1 MYLCKMFPGTKG
13 RKKAFSFKYVES
25 KCFYQNILLCTNRKG
40 YNVHTNSKSCFK
52 NYASNAYKEQQL
64 FQIPKSVAKGL
75 ITDDE
80 STLSR
85 GE

>member
-52 NYASNAYKEQQL
+52 NDAYKEQQL
-64 FQIPKSVAKGL
+64 FQIPNQLPKA
-75 ITDDE
+75 
-80 STLSR
+80 
-85 GE
+85 